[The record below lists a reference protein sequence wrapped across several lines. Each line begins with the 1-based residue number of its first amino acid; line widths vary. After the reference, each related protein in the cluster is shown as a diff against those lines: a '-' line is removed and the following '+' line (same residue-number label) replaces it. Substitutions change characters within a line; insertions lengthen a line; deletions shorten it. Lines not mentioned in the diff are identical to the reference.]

1 MVNGQATIF
10 SCLVDGPS
18 LPAVYDSLHRARR
31 GAADH
36 RRANPHKSLDM
47 IIVYSRRANR
57 YRNLGDKERP
67 IGSNLTFGAPFDGGY
82 DFVGHLVQQKGRGE
96 IYPHRARSYMSVSG
110 DVARVRAHRC
120 AVVILVPVL

>member
-1 MVNGQATIF
+1 
-10 SCLVDGPS
+10 
-18 LPAVYDSLHRARR
+18 
-31 GAADH
+31 
-36 RRANPHKSLDM
+36 M

-120 AVVILVPVL
+120 AVVILVPYCEHDEPPQDAAHQPRHRSTYTLPGVEAEPGSSD